1 MLQTLKIF
9 TMRKNL
15 LFVIAMLFA
24 TGLSAQLYVGAK
36 LGYGFGAQK
45 TAFGSTM
52 TATSDANIYAS
63 MGQGIPVGLKVGYFF
78 NDNLGVELGMNYFL
92 GAEQTMADVT
102 MTGYTNNATA
112 KSNQIRLLPALVY
125 KTDMGLY
132 GRFGMV
138 VPVGGSTVVKSTEV
152 MGATTTETELL
163 AKGSMSFGFVGSLGY
178 EFELSDNLKLFGE
191 LEYVGLSIKSKSL
204 EMTSY
209 KVNGTDQ
216 LAAVPE
222 YNKMTNYVDE
232 LTSSSNNSSYNQN
245 VDPTKAKDD
254 LADYSGYSAFRINF
268 GVSFYFN

>member
-1 MLQTLKIF
+1 
-9 TMRKNL
+9 MRKNL
-15 LFVIAMLFA
+15 LFVVAMLFA

-52 TATSDANIYAS
+52 TATSETNIYATL
-63 MGQGIPVGLKVGYFF
+63 GQGIPVGLKVGYFF

-92 GAEQTMADVT
+92 GAEQTAADVS
-102 MTGYTNNATA
+102 MTGYTYNAVA

-138 VPVGGSTVVKSTEV
+138 LPVGGSTVINTTEV
-152 MGATTTETELL
+152 LGATTTEVEMVS
-163 AKGSMSFGFVGSLGY
+163 KGAMSFGFVGSLGY

-191 LEYVGLSIKSKSL
+191 LEYVGLSIKTKSR
-204 EMTSY
+204 EITAYS
-209 KVNGTDQ
+209 VNGTDQ
-216 LAAVPE
+216 LSALPE
-222 YNKMTNYVDE
+222 INKMTNYVDE
-232 LTSSSNNSSYNQN
+232 LTSSSNNGSYNTTP
-245 VDPTKAKDD
+245 DATKPMDD
-254 LADYSGYSAFRINF
+254 LASYSGYSAFRINV